1 MARNPSTCVGYVLPR
16 HQRTRQN
23 QTSENRWA
31 PEMST
36 QKPDKKPNAKNSNAE
51 SAERLEGLL
60 HDLETLQAYLQERGR
75 HSYNLAQQ
83 FLANARRDAGSR
95 AYDERQATM
104 LEYQHYIWHEIA
116 GRVSQL
122 LVAYG
127 EPDREPAS
135 ESKSE
140 QES

>member
-1 MARNPSTCVGYVLPR
+1 
-16 HQRTRQN
+16 
-23 QTSENRWA
+23 
-31 PEMST
+31 MST
-36 QKPDKKPNAKNSNAE
+36 RKSEKKTLESE

-75 HSYNLAQQ
+75 HAYDLAQR

-127 EPDREPAS
+127 EPEGTSDATSSGQTPT
-135 ESKSE
+135 SE
-140 QES
+140 QDS

>member
-1 MARNPSTCVGYVLPR
+1 MRVPDMTTHN
-16 HQRTRQN
+16 
-23 QTSENRWA
+23 SE
-31 PEMST
+31 EVS
-36 QKPDKKPNAKNSNAE
+36 QAKSADAATETE

-60 HDLETLQAYLQERGR
+60 RDLDALQVYLQERGR
-75 HSYNLAQQ
+75 HAYELAQR

-127 EPDREPAS
+127 EPEETSGVEAPS
-135 ESKSE
+135 SNQPPTSE
-140 QES
+140 QDS

>member
-1 MARNPSTCVGYVLPR
+1 
-16 HQRTRQN
+16 
-23 QTSENRWA
+23 
-31 PEMST
+31 MST
-36 QKPDKKPNAKNSNAE
+36 RKPEKNTPESE

-60 HDLETLQAYLQERGR
+60 RDLETLQAYLQERGR
-75 HSYNLAQQ
+75 HAYDLAQR

-122 LVAYG
+122 LVVYG
-127 EPDREPAS
+127 EPEETSDAPS
-135 ESKSE
+135 TTNQTPKSE
-140 QES
+140 QDS

>member
-1 MARNPSTCVGYVLPR
+1 
-16 HQRTRQN
+16 
-23 QTSENRWA
+23 
-31 PEMST
+31 MST
-36 QKPDKKPNAKNSNAE
+36 QKPEKKTPESE

-60 HDLETLQAYLQERGR
+60 RDLETLQAYLQERGR
-75 HSYNLAQQ
+75 HAYELAQR
-83 FLANARRDAGSR
+83 FLVNARRDAGSR

-127 EPDREPAS
+127 EPEETSDAPS
-135 ESKSE
+135 SGQTPMSE
-140 QES
+140 QDS